1 MSQDEGSQVAAAP
14 APTGPAPAARTAW
27 YARPRA
33 AGFTAFAVL
42 AFATLVAVLTVR
54 VTARHAIE
62 QDVRENLERLAQT
75 LSATIDAETHA
86 RLQTPEQESG
96 DLYTGLNAPL
106 ARVLTGTE
114 GVRFVYTLRPIGD
127 QLHFVLDGAPVGDS
141 DGDGVE
147 DHAFLMDVYED
158 PDPAAWAA
166 VRDREVSL
174 SAEPYEDQW
183 GTFLS
188 AYAPIVMPD
197 GRVDGVVGV
206 DVEAAEYER
215 RLASVDIAAAWAMV
229 PALVIS
235 LFGGRLASISARRA
249 QQHSRVVEGHHQ
261 AAVEASLAKSR
272 LLANISHELRT
283 PLTAIK
289 GFAEIAYDETVS
301 RPERDEA
308 MSTVRHNAEHL
319 LALITDLL
327 DMSKAEA
334 GVITIE
340 PTEVDLHDLLR
351 TAVAPLRLRAKDKG
365 IRLELVQQD
374 GLPDGVRIDPVRV
387 RQILLNLLSN
397 AVKFTERGSV
407 RLVASVEGDLLK
419 FAVEDTGT
427 GMTAEQLAK
436 LFRAFSQVGGDTAK
450 RNEGT
455 GLGLA
460 LSRHLARL
468 MGGDITVESRPDV
481 GSVFTATV
489 LFGRVGPAIARVGVD
504 RTGDR
509 EGPGPLHGRVVV
521 LAEDG
526 ADNRKLVRFILN
538 RAGAVVEDYPDGN
551 AAMEAVVGARA
562 AGRVVDVVI
571 TDWDMPVLNGEG
583 LVRGLRSAG
592 WSGPVISLTAHAMA
606 EQETACLS
614 AGCDAHLTK
623 PIDWAKLVD
632 TCVDLLETRAA
643 GERLKAA

>member
-1 MSQDEGSQVAAAP
+1 MSQDEGSQAP
-14 APTGPAPAARTAW
+14 AGPAPKAHTAW
-27 YARPRA
+27 YARPRT

-42 AFATLVAVLTVR
+42 GFATLVAVLTVR
-54 VTARHAIE
+54 VTARNAIE
-62 QDVRENLERLAQT
+62 QDVRENLERLAEM
-75 LSATIDAETHA
+75 LSATIDAGTHA
-86 RLQTPEQESG
+86 ALVSPEQETT
-96 DLYTGLNAPL
+96 DLYTSVNAPL
-106 ARVLTGTE
+106 TRVLSGTE
-114 GVRFVYTLRPIGD
+114 GVRFVYTLRPVGD
-127 QLHFVLDGAPVGDS
+127 KLHFVLDGAPVGDS

-147 DHAFLMDVYED
+147 DHSFLMDVYKD
-158 PDPAAWAA
+158 PDPAAWGA
-166 VRDREVSL
+166 VREGKVRV

-183 GTFLS
+183 GSFLS
-188 AYAPIVMPD
+188 AYAPIMLPD
-197 GRVDGVVGV
+197 GRLDGVVGV
-206 DVEAAEYER
+206 DVESVEYKR
-215 RLASVDIAAAWAMV
+215 RLASVDIAAGWAMV

-235 LFGGRLASISARRA
+235 LLGGRLASISAKRV
-249 QQHSRVVEGHHQ
+249 QQYARVVEGHHK
-261 AAVEASLAKSR
+261 AAVEGSLAKSR

-289 GFAEIAYDETVS
+289 GFVEIAYDESVP
-301 RPERDEA
+301 RHERDEA

-340 PTEVDLHDLLR
+340 PAEVDLHDLLR

-365 IRLELVQQD
+365 IRLELVEAE
-374 GLPDGVRIDPVRV
+374 GMPEGVRIDPVRV

-397 AVKFTERGSV
+397 SVKFTERGGV

-419 FAVEDTGT
+419 FAVEDTGV
-427 GMTAEQLAK
+427 GMTPDQIAK
-436 LFRAFSQVGGDTAK
+436 LFRAFSQVGADTAA
-450 RNEGT
+450 RTEGS

-489 LFGRVGPAIARVGVD
+489 LFGRVAPVIPQARMEGAGP
-504 RTGDR
+504 R
-509 EGPGPLHGRVVV
+509 EGAGPLRGRRVVV
-521 LAEDG
+521 ADDG
-526 ADNRKLVRFILN
+526 AENRRLVRFILT
-538 RAGAVVEDYPDGN
+538 RAGAEVEEHADGK
-551 AAMEAVVGARA
+551 AALEAVVA
-562 AGRVVDVVI
+562 AQAGGRSVDVVI

-583 LVRGLRSAG
+583 LVRGLRTAG

-606 EQETACLS
+606 EQEAVCLG

-632 TCVDLLETRAA
+632 TCADLIATRAA
-643 GERLKAA
+643 GKRLKAA